1 MAQQPVTFVDF
12 ARLVLDALE
21 STELEYLIGG
31 SVAVWAWGEVRTTQD
46 IDLVINLPGPKIMR
60 LSQELEKRG
69 MLVPPE
75 VILDLL
81 LMPEGDLPIN
91 AMHLDSANKAELFLL
106 RDHDQYRRLC
116 LSRRRLVDL
125 GPPLGEVYVHAPEDL
140 IINKVYYF
148 SLSEQTK
155 HVRDI
160 ASIIAF
166 CGDELD
172 MAYIAQWTEKLSVAA
187 VWNEIQTQA
196 ARLLGH
202 ASPEE
207 KTAG

>member
-1 MAQQPVTFVDF
+1 MAQEPITFVDF
-12 ARLVLDALE
+12 ARLVLDAIE
-21 STELEYLIGG
+21 AAELEYLIGG
-31 SVAVWAWGEVRTTQD
+31 AVAVWAWGEVRTTQD
-46 IDLVINLPGPKIMR
+46 FDLVIDVPGPKIMR

-75 VILDLL
+75 IILDLL

-91 AMHLDSANKAELFLL
+91 AMHLESPNKAEMFLL
-106 RDHDQYRRLC
+106 RNDDPYRRIS

-125 GPPLGEVYVHAPEDL
+125 GPPLGEVYVHSPEDL

-148 SLSEQTK
+148 SLSYQTK

-166 CGDELD
+166 CGDELEYT
-172 MAYIAQWTEKLSVAA
+172 YITKWVTHLGVAEA
-187 VWNEIQTQA
+187 WAEIQAQA
-196 ARLLGH
+196 QRHFG
-202 ASPEE
+202 
-207 KTAG
+207 